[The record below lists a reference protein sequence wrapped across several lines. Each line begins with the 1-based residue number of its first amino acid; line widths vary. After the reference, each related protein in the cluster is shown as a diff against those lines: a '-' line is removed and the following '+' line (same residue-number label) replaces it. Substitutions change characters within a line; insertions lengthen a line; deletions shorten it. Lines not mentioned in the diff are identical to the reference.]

1 VIGDIFQPTHLLLL
15 LVVVLLVLGPKRLPE
30 MARSLGRGFRDFK
43 DAISSDSHPS
53 MHELSQQP
61 IESTAPHAAATR
73 GSAQR
78 PVAASALTPDPVAE
92 PVPEPELATEPE
104 PEPVAS
110 QGPTGSAE
118 GTA

>member
-43 DAISSDSHPS
+43 DAISGESHPS
-53 MHELSQQP
+53 MHELQHQP
-61 IESTAPHAAATR
+61 VEPTYPATAAMR

-78 PVAASALTPDPVAE
+78 PVTAPAADPVGEPAHEAE
-92 PVPEPELATEPE
+92 VATGPE

-110 QGPTGSAE
+110 QGSTGPAQ
-118 GTA
+118 GTG

>member
-1 VIGDIFQPTHLLLL
+1 
-15 LVVVLLVLGPKRLPE
+15 

-53 MHELSQQP
+53 MHELTQQP

-78 PVAASALTPDPVAE
+78 PVTAPALAPDPVAE
-92 PVPEPELATEPE
+92 PVPELATEPE

-118 GTA
+118 GTG